1 MGWIANGSTSNR
13 IFRLRSLRASA
24 EERAESNIGL
34 ADRREEDK
42 DELVTVMES
51 FAKVSKA
58 LRDLECE
65 RDLWFSR
72 AGGIFFT
79 AEIASSLDKH
89 SAVGKPDSK
98 KDGDDF
104 VETPG
109 VDESESG
116 SSGMLRANNSASS

>member
-1 MGWIANGSTSNR
+1 M
-13 IFRLRSLRASA
+13 
-24 EERAESNIGL
+24 
-34 ADRREEDK
+34 
-42 DELVTVMES
+42 TVAGI

-65 RDLWFSR
+65 RDLCCSR

-79 AEIASSLDKH
+79 VETTSSLDKH

-116 SSGMLRANNSASS
+116 SSGVPRANSSASSCSSNQSKSSLRG